1 MVKVV
6 GKGKAA
12 PKVTVKK
19 TITKTPPKVEKVES
33 SGNADEPRMV
43 YVGNLAFKVEWQE
56 LKDHMKQVGEVEFAS
71 VIANE
76 KGQSRR
82 VGCVRFSTEEEAQQ
96 AIATL
101 NGSTLMGKEL
111 TVDSWTGPKPY
122 TNKGGM
128 AVTGKMK
135 KGGFGPMMGG
145 KGKGKGG
152 GKDVSDMWNMFQM
165 MMGSSSPAPMPMM
178 IMPSMGGM
186 GGGGKGKSKGKGK
199 SVHGDKS
206 CMIYVGNLA
215 RGVEWQE
222 LKDHCKQVG
231 TVEFVNVNGKSGQVR
246 FATEEE
252 AQNAIAQLNGSEL
265 MGKTITVDVW
275 N

>member
-128 AVTGKMK
+128 AISKHM
-135 KGGFGPMMGG
+135 KGGKGGSAMMGG
-145 KGKGKGG
+145 KGKGA
-152 GKDVSDMWNMFQM
+152 GKNVQDMWNMFQM
-165 MMGSSSPAPMPMM
+165 WMGSSNPAPMPGMM
-178 IMPSMGGM
+178 MMPSMGG
-186 GGGGKGKSKGKGK
+186 GKSKSKGRGK

-206 CMIYVGNLA
+206 CMVYVGNLA

-246 FATEEE
+246 FSTQEE
-252 AQNAIAQLNGSEL
+252 AQEAIASLNASEL
-265 MGKTITVDVW
+265 MGQTITVDVW